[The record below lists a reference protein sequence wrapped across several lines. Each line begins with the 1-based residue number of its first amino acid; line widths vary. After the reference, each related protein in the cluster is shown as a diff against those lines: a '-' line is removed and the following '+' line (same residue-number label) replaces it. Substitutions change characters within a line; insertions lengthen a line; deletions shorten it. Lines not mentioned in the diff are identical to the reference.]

1 MNGSIFATIF
11 YCLAWLALASGFL
24 LVKKT
29 EKKTYLVTW
38 VAISFL
44 MTTCYQTFMA
54 AILNTIGLPINIISM
69 GILDLAAA
77 AAFWFFIWKKKE
89 LQTYCFEK
97 IDVIFGVILLAVLLL
112 FWKIHCSGL
121 NFYINYGTI
130 DPAAHLKAAIDVI
143 QNQCVNNMFYSALFN
158 GLFLELFL
166 PFRSMDY
173 MYQPF
178 VLSDIINWGL
188 AGLMF
193 FGMIRRYMTNRFAKV
208 AGVVVALIYMYEYPL
223 NSILYGFVYL
233 GMGITIVLML
243 VELTTIYLKDEM
255 NRWFVIVMLSLGC
268 LALFECYVLFMPV
281 TYFAIITCI
290 FVKQHGMKK
299 LVSKDTIIVCLS
311 VFLIPCI
318 IGLAYTYFGLF
329 TDGLTV
335 GNAINEE
342 GGIYRELYSNYLPF
356 LPLALYEFVMQIK
369 EKKNH
374 VVNFLFIYHAAF
386 MVALFTMGMMGRVSS
401 YYFYKTPFLMWV
413 PLMFLCFKGACR
425 VAKQM
430 MGIVISY
437 FIVWLGVLAMFF
449 TGFEGKIQ
457 QVNSLFDISV
467 KSGAYNDIY
476 AYNYNLYMQ
485 GGYPYE
491 KMEIY
496 HWVYDNLLEEG
507 EDMVAICSW
516 YQDDIWFQAITNQRL
531 NGWDF
536 VTADHIA
543 YYEKLKECGANY
555 VVVLTDDKSQIYQDN
570 PDYWDSLEKVYENDA
585 GFVAKLDVS
594 TIHDY
599 YVY

>member
-1 MNGSIFATIF
+1 MNASIFATIF
-11 YCLAWLALASGFL
+11 YSIAWLALASGFL
-24 LVKKT
+24 FFKKT
-29 EKKTYLVTW
+29 EKKVYLVTW
-38 VAISFL
+38 LALSVL
-44 MTTCYQTFMA
+44 MTTCYQTFIA
-54 AILNTIGLPINIISM
+54 AILNTIGIPINIITM
-69 GILDLAAA
+69 GIFDWIAAL
-77 AAFWFFIWKKKE
+77 AFWFITIRKKE
-89 LQTYCFEK
+89 IQKYCFEK
-97 IDVIFGVILLAVLLL
+97 IDILFMAILAFVMIL
-112 FWKIHCSGL
+112 FLMIHCAGRNL
-121 NFYINYGTI
+121 YINYGTI
-130 DPAAHLKAAIDVI
+130 DPAAHLKAAVDVI
-143 QNQCVNNMFYSALFN
+143 ENQCVNNMFYSALFN

-178 VLSDIINWGL
+178 VLSDILNWGM

-193 FGMIRRYMTNRFAKV
+193 YGMIRRYMNNRFAKI
-208 AGVVVALIYMYEYPL
+208 AGTILAVIYMYGYPL

-233 GMGITIVLML
+233 GMGVTLILML
-243 VELTTIYLKDEM
+243 IELTTIYLKDEM
-255 NRWFVIVMLSLGC
+255 NRWFIIVLLSLGC

-281 TYFAIITCI
+281 TYFALITCI

-299 LVSKDTIIVCLS
+299 LFSLDTIVVCLS

-318 IGLAYTYFGLF
+318 IGLGYTYCGLF

-335 GNAINEE
+335 SSAINEE

-356 LPLALYEFVMQIK
+356 LPLALYEFYMQIK

-374 VVNFLFIYHAAF
+374 IVNFIFIYLVVF
-386 MVALFTMGMMGRVSS
+386 MVGLFTLGMMGRVSS
-401 YYFYKTPFLMWV
+401 YYFYKTPFMLWA
-413 PLMFLCFKGACR
+413 PLMLLCFLGACR
-425 VAKQM
+425 VAQTM
-430 MGIVISY
+430 AGIVVSY
-437 FIVWLGVLAMFF
+437 FVVWLGVFCMFF

-467 KSGAYNDIY
+467 KSGAYNDIF
-476 AYNYNLYMQ
+476 AYNYNLYVQ
-485 GGYPYE
+485 GGYAYE

-496 HWVYDNLLEEG
+496 HWVYDNLLEQG

-555 VVVLTDDKSQIYQDN
+555 VVVLTDERSQIYIDN
-570 PDYWDSLEKVYENDA
+570 PDYWESLEKVYENEA
-585 GFVAKLDVS
+585 GFVAKLDVT